1 MELTFSGRLFE
12 WRGPAPFVF
21 VAVPGEQAE
30 VIAEVASMVT
40 YGWGVIPATVTIG
53 ATTWTTSL
61 FPKDG
66 GYLVPLKVAIRRA
79 EQLEIGDTTTVT
91 LRLDIDPFR

>member
-1 MELTFSGRLFE
+1 MELTFSGPLFE

-21 VAVPGEQAE
+21 VAVPTEQAE
-30 VIAEVASMVT
+30 VIAEVASLVT
-40 YGWGVIPATVTIG
+40 YGWGVIPATVAVG

-61 FPKDG
+61 FPRDG

-79 EQLEIGDTTTVT
+79 EQLDIGDTATIT
-91 LRLDIDPFR
+91 LRLDVDPFR